1 MVTVAPD
8 ARAYSGSATEQEH
21 AAEISRLMQ
30 SVGRFMAVN
39 APIRLSLDSAV
50 EFFAGKKISQKD
62 LVAAIASNPDSF
74 QLDESGDV
82 PVIVTTR
89 VGQFGAESR
98 ADKSHDF
105 ATRLMTPAPKREDAE
120 SQLRPRPRLDSNWS
134 VFDVQ
139 TTDLDVRP
147 STSLAQSF
155 TLTTPVEAEIAE
167 VAEAEIEEIA
177 AAEPART
184 ITVPVTASATTDV
197 SEASDAEL
205 ESALIERLGA
215 DGQVAMFD
223 GQWML
228 EDRVPRFSK
237 GDLRKLKDYIVEQ
250 EQPLTDEV
258 LIQDV
263 LDVRPR
269 SADFELMRFALNY
282 RLSKEHRD
290 FEFVGTS
297 GQRFWSTSA
306 LAPIGT
312 SLRKPNEIGTDYK
325 YLIDQAP
332 DAPSYRSKKELT
344 HVLTFYEF
352 ALGLLPYDGEMQELL
367 GPPVMPNQRT
377 TVLTFECPQVYTTY
391 LVELRYPTPNRGGFI
406 VGLDDFYNEN
416 LVPGAFLSIRATEN
430 DGHFIVEYVSAASQS
445 QRLLELEERKQRY
458 VFRPTSFACGV
469 IEEGLLTEELWS
481 SLNGE
486 KPLDEKT
493 RRRPEAV
500 VAATFERLG
509 KQFEGGGYTASFAQ
523 LLAGVNI
530 ERPFSE
536 SLLRT
541 ILENDDTG
549 AFAKDPD
556 GPDDYTYIPGS
567 PA

>member
-1 MVTVAPD
+1 MVTVAPG
-8 ARAYSGSATEQEH
+8 ARAFSGSATEQEH
-21 AAEISRLMQ
+21 AAELFRLMQ
-30 SVGRFMAVN
+30 SVGRFMSVN
-39 APIRLSLDSAV
+39 APIRLALDSAV
-50 EFFAGKKISQKD
+50 EFFADKKISRDD
-62 LVAAIASNPDSF
+62 LLAAIAANPDAF
-74 QLDESGDV
+74 KLDESGET
-82 PVIVTTR
+82 PAIVATR
-89 VGQFGAESR
+89 AGAFGSERSQDR
-98 ADKSHDF
+98 SHDF
-105 ATRLMTPAPKREDAE
+105 ATRLMTPAPKRESADGN
-120 SQLRPRPRLDSNWS
+120 LRPRPRMDSSWS
-134 VFDVQ
+134 IFDAQ
-139 TTDLDVRP
+139 TTDLDARP
-147 STSLAQSF
+147 STSLVQSF
-155 TLTTPVEAEIAE
+155 GLTAPVEDAIAE
-167 VAEAEIEEIA
+167 AAEVEIEEIA
-177 AAEPART
+177 EAEPART
-184 ITVPVTASATTDV
+184 ITVPAAAAAATDV
-197 SEASDAEL
+197 SDASDADL
-205 ESALIERLGA
+205 EAALIERLGA

-312 SLRKPNEIGTDYK
+312 SLRKPNEIGTDFK
-325 YLIDQAP
+325 YLLD
-332 DAPSYRSKKELT
+332 DAPVTYRSRKEIS

-352 ALGLLPYDGEMQELL
+352 TLGLLPYDSEMQELL
-367 GPPVMPNQRT
+367 GAPVTPNQRT
-377 TVLTFECPQVYTTY
+377 AVLTFECPQVYTTY

-416 LVPGAFLSIRATEN
+416 LVPGALLSIRATDN

-445 QRLLELEERKQRY
+445 QRLLELEERRQRY

-469 IEEGLLTEELWS
+469 LDEALLTEELWS

-523 LLAGVNI
+523 LFAGVNI

-536 SLLRT
+536 ALLRS

-556 GPDDYTYIPGS
+556 GPDDYTYIPGT

>member
-1 MVTVAPD
+1 MVTIAP
-8 ARAYSGSATEQEH
+8 ATRTFAGTSAQQEH
-21 AAEISRLMQ
+21 AAELFRLMQ
-30 SVGRFMAVN
+30 SVGRFMSVN
-39 APIRLSLDSAV
+39 APIRLTLDSAA
-50 EFFAGKKISQKD
+50 EFFADKKISRD
-62 LVAAIASNPDSF
+62 ALVAAIQANPDSF
-74 QLDESGDV
+74 HLDESGEK
-82 PVIVTTR
+82 PVIIATR
-89 VGQFGAESR
+89 AGTLSGAR
-98 ADKSHDF
+98 RPDTSHDF
-105 ATRLMTPAPKREDAE
+105 ATRLMTPAPKPEVSD
-120 SQLRPRPRLDSNWS
+120 QMLRPRPRMESGWS
-134 VFDVQ
+134 IFDVQ
-139 TTDLDVRP
+139 TTDLDARP
-147 STSLAQSF
+147 NTSLAAGF
-155 TLTTPVEAEIAE
+155 ALTQPVEEAIAE
-167 VAEAEIEEIA
+167 AAEAEIDAVA
-177 AAEPART
+177 AAESFRT
-184 ITVPVTASATTDV
+184 ITVPAAQSAPTDV
-197 SEASDAEL
+197 SDASDTDL
-205 ESALIERLGA
+205 EAALIERLGA

-237 GDLRKLKDYIVEQ
+237 GELRKLKDYIVEQ

-269 SADFELMRFALNY
+269 SADFDLMRFALNY

-312 SLRKPNEIGTDYK
+312 GLRKPNEIGADYR
-325 YLIDQAP
+325 YLLDEAP
-332 DAPSYRSKKELT
+332 AAPNYRSRKELS

-352 ALGLLPYDGEMQELL
+352 TLGLLPYNAEVQELL
-367 GPPVMPNQRT
+367 GPPVTPNQRT
-377 TVLTFECPQVYTTY
+377 AVLTFECPQVYTTY

-406 VGLDDFYNEN
+406 VGLDDFFNEN
-416 LVPGAFLSIRATEN
+416 LVPGALLSIRATEN
-430 DGHFIVEYVSAASQS
+430 DGHFIVEYVSASSQS
-445 QRLLELEERKQRY
+445 QRLLELEERRQRY

-469 IEEGLLTEELWS
+469 LEESLLTEETWS

-500 VAATFERLG
+500 VAVTFERLG
-509 KQFEGGGYTASFAQ
+509 KQFEGGGYTATFSQLFAG
-523 LLAGVNI
+523 ANV

-536 SLLRT
+536 TLLRS

-556 GPDDYTYIPGS
+556 GPDDYTYIPGN

>member
-1 MVTVAPD
+1 MVTISPATREF
-8 ARAYSGSATEQEH
+8 AGSKAEREH
-21 AAEISRLMQ
+21 AAELFRLMQ

-39 APIRLSLDSAV
+39 SPIRLSIDSAV
-50 EFFAGKKISQKD
+50 EFFADKKITRAAI
-62 LVAAIASNPDSF
+62 VAAVNANPESF
-74 QLDESGDV
+74 QLDESGEV
-82 PVIVTTR
+82 PIIVATR
-89 VGQFGAESR
+89 AGTLQGSR
-98 ADKSHDF
+98 RPDSTHDF
-105 ATRLMTPAPKREDAE
+105 TTRLMTPAPKPEVTD
-120 SQLRPRPRLDSNWS
+120 STLRPRPRMDSNWS
-134 VFDVQ
+134 IFDVQ
-139 TTDLDVRP
+139 TTDLDARP
-147 STSLAQSF
+147 ATSLAASF
-155 TLTTPVEAEIAE
+155 ALTQPVEEAIAE
-167 VAEAEIEEIA
+167 AAAAEIEEIVA
-177 AAEPART
+177 TEPART
-184 ITVPVTASATTDV
+184 ITVPASQAAATDV
-197 SEASDAEL
+197 SEATDAEL
-205 ESALIERLGA
+205 EAALVERLGA
-215 DGQVAMFD
+215 DGQVALFD

-237 GDLRKLKDYIVEQ
+237 GELRKLKDYIVEQ

-312 SLRKPNEIGTDYK
+312 SLRKPNEIGADFK
-325 YLIDQAP
+325 FLIDEAP
-332 DAPSYRSKKELT
+332 ASPTYRSRKELSR
-344 HVLTFYEF
+344 VLSFYEF
-352 ALGLLPYDGEMQELL
+352 TLGLLPYDAEMQELL
-367 GPPVMPNQRT
+367 GAPVTPGQRT
-377 TVLTFECPQVYTTY
+377 GVLTFECPQVYTTY

-416 LVPGAFLSIRATEN
+416 LVPGALISVRATDN
-430 DGHFIVEYVSAASQS
+430 DGHFVVEYVSASSQS
-445 QRLLELEERKQRY
+445 QRLLEIEERRQRY

-469 IEEGLLTEELWS
+469 LDEALLTEELWS

-493 RRRPEAV
+493 RRRPDAV

-523 LLAGVNI
+523 LLAGVNV
-530 ERPFSE
+530 ERPMSTT
-536 SLLRT
+536 LLRS

-556 GPDDYTYIPGS
+556 GPDDYTYIPGPS
-567 PA
+567 A

>member
-1 MVTVAPD
+1 MVTVAPE
-8 ARAYSGSATEQEH
+8 ARVFSGNANEQKH
-21 AAEISRLMQ
+21 AAELFRLLQ
-30 SVGRFMAVN
+30 SAGRFMAVN
-39 APIRLSLDSAV
+39 APIRVSLDAAA
-50 EFFAGKKISQKD
+50 EFLDGKGIGRTE
-62 LVAAIASNPDSF
+62 LLAAIAANPGTFS
-74 QLDESGDV
+74 LDESGET
-82 PVIVTTR
+82 PVIVSTR
-89 VGQFGAESR
+89 AGTLGGAR
-98 ADKSHDF
+98 VVDRSHDF
-105 ATRLMTPAPKREDAE
+105 AQRMMTPAPKREIAD
-120 SQLRPRPRLDSNWS
+120 STLRPRPRMDSNWS
-134 VFDVQ
+134 IFDVQ
-139 TTDLDVRP
+139 TTDLDARP
-147 STSLAQSF
+147 VTHTPAF
-155 TLTTPVEAEIAE
+155 GLTAPVEEAIAE
-167 VAEAEIEEIA
+167 EAEAEIEEIV

-184 ITVPVTASATTDV
+184 ITVPVAPTPTTDV
-197 SEASDAEL
+197 SDASDADL
-205 ESALIERLGA
+205 EAALIERLGA

-237 GDLRKLKDYIVEQ
+237 GELRRLKDYIIEQ

-269 SADFELMRFALNY
+269 STDFELMRFALNY

-312 SLRKPNEIGTDYK
+312 GLRKPNEIGTDYK
-325 YLIDQAP
+325 YLLEEAP
-332 DAPSYRSKKELT
+332 AEPHYRSRKELN

-352 ALGLLPYDGEMQELL
+352 TLGLLPYDGEMMELL
-367 GPPVMPNQRT
+367 APPVTPGQRT
-377 TVLTFECPQVYTTY
+377 AVLTFECPQVYTTY

-406 VGLDDFYNEN
+406 VGLDDFYKEN
-416 LVPGAFLSIRATEN
+416 LVPGALLSIRASEN
-430 DGHFIVEYVSAASQS
+430 DGHFVVEYANAASQS
-445 QRLLELEERKQRY
+445 QRLLELDERKLRY
-458 VFRPTSFACGV
+458 VFRPTSFSCGV
-469 IEEGLLTEELWS
+469 FEESLLTEDLWS
-481 SLNGE
+481 GLNGE

-509 KQFEGGGYTASFAQ
+509 KQFEGGGYTGSFAQ
-523 LLAGVNI
+523 LFAGVNI

-536 SLLRT
+536 TLLRS

>member
-1 MVTVAPD
+1 MVTAAPG
-8 ARAYSGSATEQEH
+8 ARTFSGTGAEQEH
-21 AAEISRLMQ
+21 AAELFRLMQ
-30 SVGRFMAVN
+30 SVGRFMSVN
-39 APIRLSLDSAV
+39 AEIRLALDSAT
-50 EFFAGKKISQKD
+50 EFFADKKISQKS
-62 LVAAIASNPDSF
+62 LLAAIAANPDVF
-74 QLDESGDV
+74 QLDDSGDV
-82 PVIVTTR
+82 TAIVATR
-89 VGQFGAESR
+89 AGTFGAAPIVDR
-98 ADKSHDF
+98 SHDF
-105 ATRLMTPAPKREDAE
+105 ATRLMTPMPKREAAD
-120 SQLRPRPRLDSNWS
+120 SNLRPRPRLDSSWS
-134 VFDVQ
+134 IFDVQ
-139 TTDLDVRP
+139 TTDLDARP
-147 STSLAQSF
+147 AASLAQSF
-155 TLTTPVEAEIAE
+155 ALTTPVEEAIAE
-167 VAEAEIEEIA
+167 AAEAEIEEIA
-177 AAEPART
+177 AVEPTRT
-184 ITVPVTASATTDV
+184 ITVPVAATAATDV
-197 SEASDAEL
+197 SEASDADL
-205 ESALIERLGA
+205 EAALIERLGA

-237 GDLRKLKDYIVEQ
+237 GELRKLKDYIAEQ

-269 SADFELMRFALNY
+269 SADFDLMRFALNY

-312 SLRKPNEIGTDYK
+312 SLRKPNEIGTDFK
-325 YLIDQAP
+325 YLLDEAP
-332 DAPSYRSKKELT
+332 AAPSYRSRRELS

-352 ALGLLPYDGEMQELL
+352 TLGLLPYDSEMLELL
-367 GPPVMPNQRT
+367 GAPVMPNQRT
-377 TVLTFECPQVYTTY
+377 AVLTFECPQVYTTY

-416 LVPGAFLSIRATEN
+416 LVPGALLSIRATEN
-430 DGHFIVEYVSAASQS
+430 DGHFVVEYASATSQS

-469 IEEGLLTEELWS
+469 IEENLLTEEVWS

-486 KPLDEKT
+486 KPLDDKT

-500 VAATFERLG
+500 VAVTFERLG
-509 KQFEGGGYTASFAQ
+509 KQFEGGGYTANFAQ
-523 LLAGVNI
+523 LFAGVNI

-536 SLLRT
+536 TLLRS

-567 PA
+567 PS

>member
-1 MVTVAPD
+1 MVTIAPET
-8 ARAYSGSATEQEH
+8 RAFSGSKAEQEH
-21 AAEISRLMQ
+21 AAELFRLMQ
-30 SVGRFMAVN
+30 SVGRFMSVN
-39 APIRLSLDSAV
+39 APIRLSLDSAA
-50 EFFAGKKISQKD
+50 EFFADKKISRAA
-62 LVAAIASNPDSF
+62 LIAAIAANQDSF
-74 QLDESGDV
+74 HLDESGET
-82 PVIVTTR
+82 PIIISTR
-89 VGQFGAESR
+89 AGTLGGARRPDS
-98 ADKSHDF
+98 SHDF
-105 ATRLMTPAPKREDAE
+105 TTRLMTPAPKLE
-120 SQLRPRPRLDSNWS
+120 SSEHTLRPRPRMESGWS

-139 TTDLDVRP
+139 TTDLDGRS
-147 STSLAQSF
+147 STSLAASF
-155 TLTTPVEAEIAE
+155 ALTQPVEEEIAE
-167 VAEAEIEEIA
+167 VAEAEIEAVA
-177 AAEPART
+177 ASEPSRT
-184 ITVPVTASATTDV
+184 ITVPVAQMQSTDV
-197 SEASDAEL
+197 SDASDADL
-205 ESALIERLGA
+205 EAALIERLGA

-237 GDLRKLKDYIVEQ
+237 GELRKLKDYIAEQ

-269 SADFELMRFALNY
+269 SADFDLMRFALNY

-312 SLRKPNEIGTDYK
+312 SLRKPNEIGSDFK
-325 YLIDQAP
+325 YLLDEAP
-332 DAPSYRSKKELT
+332 AAASYRSRKELS

-352 ALGLLPYDGEMQELL
+352 TLGLLPYDGEVQELL
-367 GPPVMPNQRT
+367 GPPVTPNQRT
-377 TVLTFECPQVYTTY
+377 AVLTFECPQVYTTY

-416 LVPGAFLSIRATEN
+416 LVPGALLSIRATEN
-430 DGHFIVEYVSAASQS
+430 DGHFIVEYVSASSQS
-445 QRLLELEERKQRY
+445 QRLLELEERRQRY

-469 IEEGLLTEELWS
+469 LEESLLTEELWS

-509 KQFEGGGYTASFAQ
+509 KQFEGGGFTASFSQ
-523 LLAGVNI
+523 LYAGVNI

-536 SLLRT
+536 TLLRS

-556 GPDDYTYIPGS
+556 GPDDYTYIPGT

>member
-1 MVTVAPD
+1 MVTIAPETREF
-8 ARAYSGSATEQEH
+8 AGSNAEQAN
-21 AAEISRLMQ
+21 AAELYRLMQ
-30 SVGRFMAVN
+30 SVGRFMSVN

-50 EFFAGKKISQKD
+50 EFFADKKISKSA
-62 LVAAIASNPDSF
+62 LTSAISANPDVF
-74 QLDESGDV
+74 QIDESGET
-82 PVIVTTR
+82 PIIVSTR
-89 VGQFGAESR
+89 AGTLSAER
-98 ADKSHDF
+98 RPDRSHDF
-105 ATRLMTPAPKREDAE
+105 ASRLMTPAPKPELADN
-120 SQLRPRPRLDSNWS
+120 SLRPRPRMDSSWS

-139 TTDLDVRP
+139 TTDLDSRP
-147 STSLAQSF
+147 TTSLAASF
-155 TLTTPVEAEIAE
+155 ALTQPVEEEIAE
-167 VAEAEIEEIA
+167 VAEAEIEEVA

-184 ITVPVTASATTDV
+184 ITVPVAQAAPTDL
-197 SEASDAEL
+197 SEASDADL
-205 ESALIERLGA
+205 EAALIDRLGS

-237 GDLRKLKDYIVEQ
+237 GELRKLKDYIAEQ

-269 SADFELMRFALNY
+269 SADFGLMRFALNY

-312 SLRKPNEIGTDYK
+312 TLRKPNEIGTDFK
-325 YLIDQAP
+325 YLIDEA
-332 DAPSYRSKKELT
+332 ATAGGYRSRKELS

-352 ALGLLPYDGEMQELL
+352 TLGLLPYDSEMQELM
-367 GPPVMPNQRT
+367 GAPITPNQRT
-377 TVLTFECPQVYTTY
+377 AVLTFECPQVYTTY

-416 LVPGAFLSIRATEN
+416 LVPGALLSIRATEN
-430 DGHFIVEYVSAASQS
+430 DGHFVVEYVNASSQS
-445 QRLLELEERKQRY
+445 QRLLELEERRQRY

-469 IEEGLLTEELWS
+469 LEESLLTEELWS

-493 RRRPEAV
+493 RRRPESV

-509 KQFEGGGYTASFAQ
+509 KQFEGGGFTASFAN
-523 LLAGVNI
+523 LFAGVNI

-536 SLLRT
+536 TLLRS

-556 GPDDYTYIPGS
+556 GPDDYTYIPGTPS
-567 PA
+567 

>member
-1 MVTVAPD
+1 MVTVASE
-8 ARAYSGSATEQEH
+8 ARTFSGSRSEQE
-21 AAEISRLMQ
+21 AASELFHLMQ
-30 SVGRFMAVN
+30 SVGRFMSVN

-50 EFFAGKKISQKD
+50 EFFADKKISQKD
-62 LVAAIASNPDSF
+62 ILAAIAANPDVLK
-74 QLDESGDV
+74 LDESGEV
-82 PVIVTTR
+82 PAIVANRAGAFGIETR
-89 VGQFGAESR
+89 VDR
-98 ADKSHDF
+98 SHDF
-105 ATRLMTPAPKREDAE
+105 ITRLMTPAPKKD
-120 SQLRPRPRLDSNWS
+120 SGDSMLRPRPRMDSNWS
-134 VFDVQ
+134 IFDVQ
-139 TTDLDVRP
+139 TTDLDTRP
-147 STSLAQSF
+147 AMSLTQGF
-155 TLTTPVEAEIAE
+155 TLTPPVEDAAVDVVELE
-167 VAEAEIEEIA
+167 VEEVVVP
-177 AAEPART
+177 EPSRT
-184 ITVPVTASATTDV
+184 ITVPVAAAATTDV
-197 SEASDAEL
+197 SEASDADL
-205 ESALIERLGA
+205 EVALIERLGA

-237 GDLRKLKDYIVEQ
+237 GELRKLKDYIVEQ

-312 SLRKPNEIGTDYK
+312 SLRKPNEIGTDFK
-325 YLIDQAP
+325 YLLDEASAAP
-332 DAPSYRSKKELT
+332 GYRTRKELS
-344 HVLTFYEF
+344 HVMTFYEF
-352 ALGLLPYDGEMQELL
+352 TLGLLPYDSEMQELL
-367 GPPVMPNQRT
+367 GPPVTPNQRT
-377 TVLTFECPQVYTTY
+377 AVLTFECPQVYTTY

-416 LVPGAFLSIRATEN
+416 LVPGAMLSIRATEN
-430 DGHFIVEYVSAASQS
+430 DGHFVVEYVTATSQS

-481 SLNGE
+481 NLNGE

-493 RRRPEAV
+493 RRRPESV
-500 VAATFERLG
+500 VASTFERLG

-523 LLAGVNI
+523 LFAGVNI

-536 SLLRT
+536 TLLRS

-556 GPDDYTYIPGS
+556 GPDDYTHIPGS
-567 PA
+567 SS

>member
-1 MVTVAPD
+1 M
-8 ARAYSGSATEQEH
+8 
-21 AAEISRLMQ
+21 
-30 SVGRFMAVN
+30 
-39 APIRLSLDSAV
+39 
-50 EFFAGKKISQKD
+50 
-62 LVAAIASNPDSF
+62 
-74 QLDESGDV
+74 ESG
-82 PVIVTTR
+82 
-89 VGQFGAESR
+89 
-98 ADKSHDF
+98 
-105 ATRLMTPAPKREDAE
+105 
-120 SQLRPRPRLDSNWS
+120 WS

-139 TTDLDVRP
+139 TTDLDARP
-147 STSLAQSF
+147 VTSLAASF
-155 TLTTPVEAEIAE
+155 ALTQAVEEAIAE
-167 VAEAEIEEIA
+167 VVEEEIEAVA
-177 AAEPART
+177 AAEPSRT
-184 ITVPVTASATTDV
+184 ITVPVAQTATTDV
-197 SEASDAEL
+197 SEASDADL
-205 ESALIERLGA
+205 EAALIERLGA

-237 GDLRKLKDYIVEQ
+237 GELRKLKDYIAEQ

-269 SADFELMRFALNY
+269 SADFDLMRFALNY

-312 SLRKPNEIGTDYK
+312 SLRKPNEIGTDFK
-325 YLIDQAP
+325 YLLDEAP
-332 DAPSYRSKKELT
+332 AAASYRSRKQLSR
-344 HVLTFYEF
+344 VLSFYEF
-352 ALGLLPYDGEMQELL
+352 TLGLLPYDSELQELL
-367 GPPVMPNQRT
+367 GAPVMPNQRT
-377 TVLTFECPQVYTTY
+377 AVLTFECPQVYTTY

-416 LVPGAFLSIRATEN
+416 LVPGALLSIRSTDN
-430 DGHFIVEYVSAASQS
+430 DGHFIVEYVSATSQS
-445 QRLLELEERKQRY
+445 QRLLELEERRQRY
-458 VFRPTSFACGV
+458 VFRPTSFACGAMD
-469 IEEGLLTEELWS
+469 EALLTEELWS
-481 SLNGE
+481 NLNGE

-493 RRRPEAV
+493 RRRPESV

-509 KQFEGGGYTASFAQ
+509 KQFEGGGYTANFSQ
-523 LLAGVNI
+523 LFAGVNI

-536 SLLRT
+536 TLLRS

-549 AFAKDPD
+549 AFARDPD
-556 GPDDYTYIPGS
+556 GPDDYTYIPGT

>member
-1 MVTVAPD
+1 MVTVAQS
-8 ARAYSGSATEQEH
+8 ARTFTGSKAEQEH
-21 AAEISRLMQ
+21 AAELLRLMQ
-30 SVGRFMAVN
+30 SVGRFMSVN

-50 EFFAGKKISQKD
+50 EFFAGQNISKND
-62 LVAAIASNPDSF
+62 LVAAISANPETF
-74 QLDESGDV
+74 QLDESGEV
-82 PVIVTTR
+82 PTIISTR
-89 VGQFGAESR
+89 AGAFSAER
-98 ADKSHDF
+98 RIDRSHDF
-105 ATRLMTPAPKREDAE
+105 TTRLMTPAPKREEAD
-120 SQLRPRPRLDSNWS
+120 STLRPRPRMDSSWS

-139 TTDLDVRP
+139 TTDLDARP
-147 STSLAQSF
+147 AASLAQSF
-155 TLTTPVEAEIAE
+155 ALTAPVEEAIAE
-167 VAEAEIEEIA
+167 VAEAEIEEVVA
-177 AAEPART
+177 TEPART
-184 ITVPVTASATTDV
+184 ITVPVAATPATDV
-197 SEASDAEL
+197 TDASDADL
-205 ESALIERLGA
+205 EVALIERLGA

-237 GDLRKLKDYIVEQ
+237 GELRKLKDYIAEQ

-312 SLRKPNEIGTDYK
+312 TLRKPNEIGTDFK
-325 YLIDQAP
+325 FLLDEASS
-332 DAPSYRSKKELT
+332 AASYRSRKELS
-344 HVLTFYEF
+344 HVLSFYEF
-352 ALGLLPYDGEMQELL
+352 TLGLLPYDSELQELM
-367 GPPVMPNQRT
+367 GAPVTPNQRT
-377 TVLTFECPQVYTTY
+377 AVLTFECPQVYTTY

-416 LVPGAFLSIRATEN
+416 LVPGALLSIRATDN
-430 DGHFIVEYVSAASQS
+430 DGHFIVEYVSAPSQS

-469 IEEGLLTEELWS
+469 IEESLLTEELWS

-486 KPLDEKT
+486 KPLDDKT

-500 VAATFERLG
+500 AAATFERLG
-509 KQFEGGGYTASFAQ
+509 KQFEGGGFTASFAQ
-523 LLAGVNI
+523 LFAGVNI

-536 SLLRT
+536 TLLRS
-541 ILENDDTG
+541 ILENDDSG

>member
-1 MVTVAPD
+1 MVIVAPE
-8 ARAYSGSATEQEH
+8 ARTFSGSGKEQEN
-21 AAEISRLMQ
+21 AAQLFQLMQ
-30 SVGRFMAVN
+30 SAGRFMAVD
-39 APIRLSLDSAV
+39 APIRLSLDAATT
-50 EFFAGKKISQKD
+50 FFSEKGITRKD
-62 LVAAIASNPDSF
+62 LLAAIGANPEKFRLDDSS
-74 QLDESGDV
+74 DSPIV
-82 PVIVTTR
+82 VITR
-89 VGQFGAESR
+89 AGEFGTPR
-98 ADKSHDF
+98 KTDRSHDF
-105 ATRLMTPAPKREDAE
+105 AERFMAPAPKRDMAD
-120 SQLRPRPRLDSNWS
+120 STLRPRPRLDSSWS
-134 VFDVQ
+134 IFDAQ
-139 TTDLDVRP
+139 TTDLDAHPAGPLGRG
-147 STSLAQSF
+147 F
-155 TLTTPVEAEIAE
+155 TLTTPVEEAIAE
-167 VAEAEIEEIA
+167 EAEAEIEEIV

-184 ITVPVTASATTDV
+184 ITVPIVATPATDV
-197 SEASDAEL
+197 SEASDADL
-205 ESALIERLGA
+205 EAALIERLGA

-237 GDLRKLKDYIVEQ
+237 GELRKLKDYIAEQ

-269 SADFELMRFALNY
+269 STDFELMRFALNY

-297 GQRFWSTSA
+297 GQRFWSTSS

-312 SLRKPNEIGTDYK
+312 SLRKPNEIGSDFK
-325 YLIDQAP
+325 YLLDEAP
-332 DAPSYRSKKELT
+332 SAPSYRSRKELS

-352 ALGLLPYDGEMQELL
+352 TLGLLPYDSEMQELL
-367 GPPVMPNQRT
+367 APPVTPNQRT

-391 LVELRYPTPNRGGFI
+391 LVELRHPTPNRGGFI
-406 VGLDDFYNEN
+406 AGLDDFYTEN
-416 LVPGAFLSIRATEN
+416 LVPGALLSIRASEN
-430 DGHFIVEYVSAASQS
+430 DGHFTVEYVKAPNQS
-445 QRLLELEERKQRY
+445 QRLLELEERRLRY

-469 IEEGLLTEELWS
+469 IDESLLTEEVWS
-481 SLNGE
+481 RLNGE
-486 KPLDEKT
+486 KPLDDKS

-500 VAATFERLG
+500 VATTFERLG
-509 KQFEGGGYTASFAQ
+509 KQFEGGGYTASFAH
-523 LLAGVNI
+523 LFAGVNI
-530 ERPFSE
+530 ERPISE
-536 SLLRT
+536 TLLRS

>member
-1 MVTVAPD
+1 MVTVAPG
-8 ARAYSGSATEQEH
+8 ARTFSGSKAEQAN
-21 AAEISRLMQ
+21 AAELFRLMLT
-30 SVGRFMAVN
+30 VGRFMSVN
-39 APIRLSLDSAV
+39 ASIRLALDSAT
-50 EFFAGKKISQKD
+50 EFFADQNISQKEI
-62 LVAAIASNPDSF
+62 LAAVAANPDVF
-74 QLDESGDV
+74 RLDETGDV
-82 PVIVTTR
+82 PAILATR
-89 VGQFGAESR
+89 AGTFGAAR
-98 ADKSHDF
+98 RVDRSHDF
-105 ATRLMTPAPKREDAE
+105 ATRLMTPMPKRETGDDM
-120 SQLRPRPRLDSNWS
+120 LRPRPRLDSSWS
-134 VFDVQ
+134 IFDVQ
-139 TTDLDVRP
+139 TTDLDARP
-147 STSLAQSF
+147 AASLAQSF
-155 TLTTPVEAEIAE
+155 ALTAPVEEAIAEAAEI
-167 VAEAEIEEIA
+167 EIEEIVA
-177 AAEPART
+177 VEPART
-184 ITVPVTASATTDV
+184 ITVPVAATAATDV
-197 SEASDAEL
+197 SEASDADL
-205 ESALIERLGA
+205 EAALIERLGS

-237 GDLRKLKDYIVEQ
+237 GELRKLKDYIAEQ

-269 SADFELMRFALNY
+269 SADFDLMRFALNY

-306 LAPIGT
+306 LAAIGT
-312 SLRKPNEIGTDYK
+312 SIRKPNEIGTDYK
-325 YLIDQAP
+325 YLLDEAP
-332 DAPSYRSKKELT
+332 ASPSYRSRKELS

-352 ALGLLPYDGEMQELL
+352 ALGLLPYDSEMLELM
-367 GPPVMPNQRT
+367 GAPVMPNQRT
-377 TVLTFECPQVYTTY
+377 AVLTFECPQVYTTY

-406 VGLDDFYNEN
+406 VGLDDFYTEN
-416 LVPGAFLSIRATEN
+416 LVPGALLSIRATDN
-430 DGHFIVEYVSAASQS
+430 DGHFVVEYASATSQS

-469 IEEGLLTEELWS
+469 IEENLLTEELWS

-486 KPLDEKT
+486 KPLDDKT
-493 RRRPEAV
+493 RRRPESV

-509 KQFEGGGYTASFAQ
+509 KQFEGGGYTANFAQ
-523 LLAGVNI
+523 LFAGVNI

-536 SLLRT
+536 KLLRS

>member
-1 MVTVAPD
+1 MVTVATAP
-8 ARAYSGSATEQEH
+8 REFSGSKADQQA
-21 AAEISRLMQ
+21 AAELLRLMQ
-30 SVGRFMAVN
+30 SVGRFMSINV
-39 APIRLSLDSAV
+39 PIRLSLDSAV
-50 EFFAGKKISQKD
+50 EFFVDKKITRD
-62 LVAAIASNPDSF
+62 ALIAAISANPDVF

-82 PVIVTTR
+82 AVVIASR
-89 VGQFGAESR
+89 VGSLSAAHR
-98 ADKSHDF
+98 PDTSHDF
-105 ATRLMTPAPKREDAE
+105 KTRFMTPIPRTEISDLA
-120 SQLRPRPRLDSNWS
+120 QRPRPRMDSSWS
-134 VFDVQ
+134 IFDVQ
-139 TTDLDVRP
+139 TNDLDAHP
-147 STSLAQSF
+147 AANFSSSF
-155 TLTTPVEAEIAE
+155 MLSQPADDASVE
-167 VAEAEIEEIA
+167 VADEETEAIA

-184 ITVPVTASATTDV
+184 ITVPAALPQSTDV
-197 SEASDAEL
+197 SAATDADLEA
-205 ESALIERLGA
+205 ALIERLGS

-237 GDLRKLKDYIVEQ
+237 GELRKLKDYITEQ

-269 SADFELMRFALNY
+269 SADFDLMRFALNY
-282 RLSKEHRD
+282 RLSREHRD

-312 SLRKPNEIGTDYK
+312 SLRKPNEIGTDFK
-325 YLIDQAP
+325 YLLDEAQAAAGP
-332 DAPSYRSKKELT
+332 RTRKELS

-352 ALGLLPYDGEMQELL
+352 TLGLLPFDSEMQELL
-367 GPPVMPNQRT
+367 GPQVTPNQRT

-391 LVELRYPTPNRGGFI
+391 LVELRFPTPNRGGFI
-406 VGLDDFYNEN
+406 VGLDDFYTEN
-416 LVPGAFLSIRATEN
+416 LVPGALLSIRATEN
-430 DGHFIVEYVSAASQS
+430 DGHFVVEYISATSQS
-445 QRLLELEERKQRY
+445 QRLLELEERRQRY

-469 IEEGLLTEELWS
+469 IEEALLTEELWS

-486 KPLDEKT
+486 KPLDEKA
-493 RRRPEAV
+493 RRRPESV

-509 KQFEGGGYTASFAQ
+509 KQFEGGGFTATFAQ
-523 LLAGVNI
+523 LFAGVNI

-536 SLLRT
+536 TLLRS

>member
-1 MVTVAPD
+1 MVTLAPETRTF
-8 ARAYSGSATEQEH
+8 AGSKAEQET
-21 AAEISRLMQ
+21 AAELFRLMQ

-39 APIRLSLDSAV
+39 APIRLSLDSAA
-50 EFFAGKKISQKD
+50 EFFADRKITREA
-62 LVAAIASNPDSF
+62 LAAAISANPNVF
-74 QLDESGDV
+74 ELDESGEQ

-89 VGQFGAESR
+89 TGSLLSGR
-98 ADKSHDF
+98 RIDHSHNF
-105 ATRLMTPAPKREDAE
+105 ATRLMTPAPKREILD
-120 SQLRPRPRLDSNWS
+120 SLLRPRPRMDSSWS

-139 TTDLDVRP
+139 TTDLDARP
-147 STSLAQSF
+147 AAALTSAF
-155 TLTTPVEAEIAE
+155 TLTAPVEEAIAE
-167 VAEAEIEEIA
+167 VAEAEIEEVA
-177 AAEPART
+177 ASEPART
-184 ITVPVTASATTDV
+184 ITVPVAAAVTADV
-197 SEASDAEL
+197 SLASDADL
-205 ESALIERLGA
+205 EAALIERLGA

-237 GDLRKLKDYIVEQ
+237 GELRKLKDYIAEQ

-312 SLRKPNEIGTDYK
+312 SRRKPNEIGTDYK
-325 YLIDQAP
+325 YLLDEAP
-332 DAPSYRSKKELT
+332 ASPNYRSRKELN
-344 HVLTFYEF
+344 HVLSFYEF
-352 ALGLLPYDGEMQELL
+352 TLGLLPYDGELQELL
-367 GPPVMPNQRT
+367 APPVTPNQRT
-377 TVLTFECPQVYTTY
+377 AVLTFECPQVYTTY

-416 LVPGAFLSIRATEN
+416 LVPGALLSIRATDN
-430 DGHFIVEYVSAASQS
+430 DGHYIVEYVNAPSQS
-445 QRLLELEERKQRY
+445 RRLLELEERRQRY

-469 IEEGLLTEELWS
+469 IDESLLTEELWS
-481 SLNGE
+481 NLNGE

-500 VAATFERLG
+500 VGATFERLG
-509 KQFEGGGYTASFAQ
+509 KQFEGGGYTAAFAQ
-523 LLAGVNI
+523 LFAGVNI

-536 SLLRT
+536 TLLRS

>member
-1 MVTVAPD
+1 MVTVAPE
-8 ARAYSGSATEQEH
+8 ARVFSGNANEQKH
-21 AAEISRLMQ
+21 AAELFRLLQ
-30 SVGRFMAVN
+30 SAGRFMAVN
-39 APIRLSLDSAV
+39 APIRVSLDAAA
-50 EFFAGKKISQKD
+50 EFLDGKGIGRTE
-62 LVAAIASNPDSF
+62 LLAAIAANPGTFS
-74 QLDESGDV
+74 LDESGET
-82 PVIVTTR
+82 PVIVSTR
-89 VGQFGAESR
+89 AGTLGGAR
-98 ADKSHDF
+98 VVDRSHDF
-105 ATRLMTPAPKREDAE
+105 AQRMMTPAPKREIAD
-120 SQLRPRPRLDSNWS
+120 STLRPRPRMDSNWS
-134 VFDVQ
+134 IFDVQ
-139 TTDLDVRP
+139 TTDLDARP
-147 STSLAQSF
+147 VTHAPAF
-155 TLTTPVEAEIAE
+155 GLTAPVEDAIAE
-167 VAEAEIEEIA
+167 EAEAEIEEIV

-184 ITVPVTASATTDV
+184 ITVPVAPTPTTDV
-197 SEASDAEL
+197 SDASDADL
-205 ESALIERLGA
+205 EAALIERLGA

-237 GDLRKLKDYIVEQ
+237 GELRRLKDYIIEQ

-269 SADFELMRFALNY
+269 STDFELMRFALNY

-312 SLRKPNEIGTDYK
+312 GLRKPNEIGTDYK
-325 YLIDQAP
+325 YLLEEAP
-332 DAPSYRSKKELT
+332 AEPHYRSRKELN

-352 ALGLLPYDGEMQELL
+352 TLGLLPYDGEMMELL
-367 GPPVMPNQRT
+367 APPVTPGQRT
-377 TVLTFECPQVYTTY
+377 AVLTFECPQVYTTY

-406 VGLDDFYNEN
+406 VGLDDFYKEN
-416 LVPGAFLSIRATEN
+416 LVPGALLSIRASEN
-430 DGHFIVEYVSAASQS
+430 DGHFVVEYANAASQS
-445 QRLLELEERKQRY
+445 QRLLELDERKLRY
-458 VFRPTSFACGV
+458 VFRPTSFSCGV
-469 IEEGLLTEELWS
+469 FEESLLTEDLWS
-481 SLNGE
+481 GLNGE

-509 KQFEGGGYTASFAQ
+509 KQFEGGGYTGSFAQ
-523 LLAGVNI
+523 LFAGVNI

-536 SLLRT
+536 TLLRS

>member
-1 MVTVAPD
+1 MVTVAPGT
-8 ARAYSGSATEQEH
+8 RVFSGSGNEQEH
-21 AAEISRLMQ
+21 AAELFRLMQ
-30 SVGRFMAVN
+30 SAGRFMAVD
-39 APIRLSLDSAV
+39 APIRLQVDAAV
-50 EFFAGKKISQKD
+50 EFFADKNISRAQ
-62 LVAAIASNPDSF
+62 LLAAVAANPDTF
-74 QLDESGDV
+74 GLDESGET
-82 PVIVTTR
+82 PIIETTR
-89 VGQFGAESR
+89 AGVASAER
-98 ADKSHDF
+98 RVDRSHGF
-105 ATRLMTPAPKREDAE
+105 LARLMTPAPKRERADF
-120 SQLRPRPRLDSNWS
+120 SLRPRLRTDSNWS
-134 VFDVQ
+134 LLDVQ
-139 TTDLDVRP
+139 TTDLDARP
-147 STSLAQSF
+147 AASLVQGFA
-155 TLTTPVEAEIAE
+155 LTELVEEEIAE
-167 VAEAEIEEIA
+167 EAAAETEEIA
-177 AAEPART
+177 TTEPART
-184 ITVPVTASATTDV
+184 ITVPVAATPQTDV
-197 SEASDAEL
+197 SDASDADL
-205 ESALIERLGA
+205 EAALIERLGA

-228 EDRVPRFSK
+228 DDRVPRFSK
-237 GDLRKLKDYIVEQ
+237 GEIRKLKDYIVEQ

-269 SADFELMRFALNY
+269 STDFELMRFALNY

-312 SLRKPNEIGTDYK
+312 SLRKPNEIGTDFK
-325 YLIDQAP
+325 YLLEEASAAP
-332 DAPSYRSKKELT
+332 DYRSRKELS
-344 HVLTFYEF
+344 HVLTFYEYT
-352 ALGLLPYDGEMQELL
+352 LGLLPYDSEIQALL
-367 GPPVMPNQRT
+367 PPPVTSGQRT
-377 TVLTFECPQVYTTY
+377 AVLTFECPQVYTTY
-391 LVELRYPTPNRGGFI
+391 LVELRFPTPNRGGFI

-416 LVPGAFLSIRATEN
+416 LVPGALLSIRASEN
-430 DGHFIVEYVSAASQS
+430 DGHYIVEYVNAASQS

-469 IEEGLLTEELWS
+469 LEESLLTEDLWS
-481 SLNGE
+481 RLNGE

-500 VAATFERLG
+500 VATTFERLG
-509 KQFEGGGYTASFAQ
+509 KQFEGGGYTASFPE
-523 LLAGVNI
+523 LFAGVNI

-536 SLLRT
+536 TLLRS

>member
-1 MVTVAPD
+1 MVTDAPEVRVF
-8 ARAYSGSATEQEH
+8 AGTGTEQEV
-21 AAEISRLMQ
+21 AAELFRLMQ
-30 SVGRFMAVN
+30 SVGRFMSIN
-39 APIRLSLDSAV
+39 APIRLTLDSAV
-50 EFFAGKKISQKD
+50 EFFASKKITREAILASISANPGTFALD
-62 LVAAIASNPDSF
+62 DSGEAAVIIA
-74 QLDESGDV
+74 
-82 PVIVTTR
+82 TR
-89 VGQFGAESR
+89 VGALGVER
-98 ADKSHDF
+98 RPDRSHDF
-105 ATRLMTPAPKREDAE
+105 LTRLMTPAPKRERND
-120 SQLRPRPRLDSNWS
+120 SLLRPRPRMDSSWS
-134 VFDVQ
+134 TFDVQ
-139 TTDLDVRP
+139 TTDLDARP
-147 STSLAQSF
+147 AASLVPSF
-155 TLTTPVEAEIAE
+155 GLTLPVEEAIAEQAEI
-167 VAEAEIEEIA
+167 EIEEIV

-184 ITVPVTASATTDV
+184 ITVPAAVAATSNLLD
-197 SEASDAEL
+197 ASDADL
-205 ESALIERLGA
+205 EVALIERLGS

-223 GQWML
+223 GHWML

-237 GDLRKLKDYIVEQ
+237 GELRKLKDYIAEQ

-282 RLSKEHRD
+282 RLSREHRD

-325 YLIDQAP
+325 FLLEEGSSAP
-332 DAPSYRSKKELT
+332 TYRARKELS
-344 HVLTFYEF
+344 HVLSFYEF
-352 ALGLLPYDGEMQELL
+352 TLGLLPYNSDLQELL
-367 GPPVMPNQRT
+367 AAPVTPNQRT
-377 TVLTFECPQVYTTY
+377 AVLTFECPQVYTTY

-406 VGLDDFYNEN
+406 VGLDDFYAEN
-416 LVPGAFLSIRATEN
+416 LVPGALLSIRATDN
-430 DGHFIVEYVSAASQS
+430 DGHYIVEYVNAPSQS
-445 QRLLELEERKQRY
+445 RRLLELEERKQRY

-469 IEEGLLTEELWS
+469 FDDALLTEELWA

-493 RRRPEAV
+493 RRRPELV
-500 VAATFERLG
+500 VGATFERLG

-523 LLAGVNI
+523 LFAGANI

-536 SLLRT
+536 TTLRS

>member
-1 MVTVAPD
+1 MVTMAPETREF
-8 ARAYSGSATEQEH
+8 AGSKSEQAH
-21 AAEISRLMQ
+21 AAELFRLMQ
-30 SVGRFMAVN
+30 SVGRFMSVN
-39 APIRLSLDSAV
+39 APIRLSLDSAI
-50 EFFAGKKISQKD
+50 EFFAEKKITKAA
-62 LVAAIASNPDSF
+62 LTAAIAANPDSF
-74 QLDESGDV
+74 QLDETGEIAIIVATRAGTLSGV
-82 PVIVTTR
+82 R
-89 VGQFGAESR
+89 R
-98 ADKSHDF
+98 ADRSHDF
-105 ATRLMTPAPKREDAE
+105 ASRLMTPAPKLENED
-120 SQLRPRPRLDSNWS
+120 SGLRPRPRMDSNWS
-134 VFDVQ
+134 IFDVQ

-147 STSLAQSF
+147 SSSLAGSF
-155 TLTTPVEAEIAE
+155 ALTEPVEDAIAE
-167 VAEAEIEEIA
+167 VAEAEIETIVES
-177 AAEPART
+177 EPART
-184 ITVPVTASATTDV
+184 ITVPVAPVAATDV
-197 SEASDAEL
+197 SDATDADLEA
-205 ESALIERLGA
+205 ALIDRLGA

-237 GDLRKLKDYIVEQ
+237 GELRKLKDYIAEQ

-269 SADFELMRFALNY
+269 SADFDLMRFALNY

-312 SLRKPNEIGTDYK
+312 SLRKPNEIGSDFK
-325 YLIDQAP
+325 YLLEEASSAGD
-332 DAPSYRSKKELT
+332 YRSRKELS

-352 ALGLLPYDGEMQELL
+352 TLGLLPYDSEMQELL
-367 GPPVMPNQRT
+367 GAPITPNQRT

-416 LVPGAFLSIRATEN
+416 LVPGALLSIRATEN
-430 DGHFIVEYVSAASQS
+430 DGHFVVEYATATSQS
-445 QRLLELEERKQRY
+445 QRLLELEERRQRY

-469 IEEGLLTEELWS
+469 FEEALLTEGLWS

-486 KPLDEKT
+486 KPLDEKA
-493 RRRPEAV
+493 RRRPESV

-509 KQFEGGGYTASFAQ
+509 KRFEGGGYTASFAQ
-523 LLAGVNI
+523 LFAGVNV
-530 ERPFSE
+530 ERPISE
-536 SLLRT
+536 TLLRSV
-541 ILENDDTG
+541 LENDDTG

-556 GPDDYTYIPGS
+556 GPDDFTYIPGN

>member
-1 MVTVAPD
+1 MVTVAPG
-8 ARAYSGSATEQEH
+8 ARVFSGSGKEQEH
-21 AAEISRLMQ
+21 ASELFRLMQ
-30 SVGRFMAVN
+30 SVGRFMSVN
-39 APIRLSLDSAV
+39 APIRLALDSAV
-50 EFFAGKKISQKD
+50 EFFADKKISQKD
-62 LVAAIASNPDSF
+62 LVAAIAANPDVF
-74 QLDESGDV
+74 QLDESGEI
-82 PVIVTTR
+82 PAIVATR
-89 VGQFGAESR
+89 AGALGIER
-98 ADKSHDF
+98 RDDRSHDF
-105 ATRLMTPAPKREDAE
+105 ATRLMTPAPRKE
-120 SQLRPRPRLDSNWS
+120 SADSTLRPRPRMDSNWS
-134 VFDVQ
+134 IFDVQ
-139 TTDLDVRP
+139 TTDLDARP

-155 TLTTPVEAEIAE
+155 ALTQPVEEEIAEIAE
-167 VAEAEIEEIA
+167 LEIEEIVA
-177 AAEPART
+177 TEPSRT
-184 ITVPVTASATTDV
+184 ITIPVAPAATTDV
-197 SEASDAEL
+197 SEASDTDL
-205 ESALIERLGA
+205 EAALIDRLGA

-237 GDLRKLKDYIVEQ
+237 GELRKLKDYIAEQ

-312 SLRKPNEIGTDYK
+312 SLRKPNEIGTDFK
-325 YLIDQAP
+325 YLLDEASAAP
-332 DAPSYRSKKELT
+332 GYRSRKELS

-352 ALGLLPYDGEMQELL
+352 TLGLLPYDGEMLELL
-367 GPPVMPNQRT
+367 GAPVTPNQRT
-377 TVLTFECPQVYTTY
+377 AVLTFECPQVYTTY

-416 LVPGAFLSIRATEN
+416 LVPGALLSIRATEN
-430 DGHFIVEYVSAASQS
+430 DGHFVVEYVNAASQS

-469 IEEGLLTEELWS
+469 IDEGLLTEELWS

-523 LLAGVNI
+523 LFAGVNI

-536 SLLRT
+536 TLLRS

-556 GPDDYTYIPGS
+556 GPDGYTYIPGS
-567 PA
+567 PS

>member
-1 MVTVAPD
+1 MVTIAPET
-8 ARAYSGSATEQEH
+8 RAFSGSKAEQEH
-21 AAEISRLMQ
+21 AAELFRLMQ
-30 SVGRFMAVN
+30 SVGRFMSVN
-39 APIRLSLDSAV
+39 APIRLSLDSAA
-50 EFFAGKKISQKD
+50 EFFADKKISRAA
-62 LVAAIASNPDSF
+62 LIAAIAANQDSF
-74 QLDESGDV
+74 HLDESGET
-82 PVIVTTR
+82 PIIISTR
-89 VGQFGAESR
+89 AGTLGGARRPDS
-98 ADKSHDF
+98 SHDF
-105 ATRLMTPAPKREDAE
+105 TTRLMTPAPKLE
-120 SQLRPRPRLDSNWS
+120 SSEHTLRPRPRMESGWS

-139 TTDLDVRP
+139 TTDLDGRS
-147 STSLAQSF
+147 STSLAASF
-155 TLTTPVEAEIAE
+155 ALTQPVEEEIAE
-167 VAEAEIEEIA
+167 VAEAEIEAVA
-177 AAEPART
+177 ASEPSRT
-184 ITVPVTASATTDV
+184 ITVPVAQMQSTDV
-197 SEASDAEL
+197 SDASDADL
-205 ESALIERLGA
+205 EAALIERLGA

-237 GDLRKLKDYIVEQ
+237 GELRKLKDYIAEQ

-269 SADFELMRFALNY
+269 SADFDLMRFALNY

-312 SLRKPNEIGTDYK
+312 SLRKPNEIGSDFK
-325 YLIDQAP
+325 YLLDEAP
-332 DAPSYRSKKELT
+332 AAASYRSRKELS

-352 ALGLLPYDGEMQELL
+352 TLGLLPYDGEVQELL
-367 GPPVMPNQRT
+367 GPPVTPNQRT
-377 TVLTFECPQVYTTY
+377 AVLTFECPQVYTTY

-406 VGLDDFYNEN
+406 VGLDDFFNEN
-416 LVPGAFLSIRATEN
+416 LVPGALLSIRATEN
-430 DGHFIVEYVSAASQS
+430 DGHFIVEYVSASSQS
-445 QRLLELEERKQRY
+445 QRLLELEERRQRY

-469 IEEGLLTEELWS
+469 LEESLLTEELWS

-509 KQFEGGGYTASFAQ
+509 KQFEGGGFTASFSQ
-523 LLAGVNI
+523 LYAGVNI

-536 SLLRT
+536 TLLRS

-556 GPDDYTYIPGS
+556 GPDDYTYIPGT

>member
-1 MVTVAPD
+1 MVTVATEP
-8 ARAYSGSATEQEH
+8 RAFSGSKADQQV
-21 AAEISRLMQ
+21 AAELLLLMQ
-30 SVGRFMAVN
+30 SVGRFMSINV
-39 APIRLSLDSAV
+39 PIRLSLDSAA
-50 EFFAGKKISQKD
+50 EFFAEKEITREA
-62 LVAAIASNPDSF
+62 LIAAISANPKTF

-82 PVIVTTR
+82 AVVIASR
-89 VGQFGAESR
+89 VGNLSAAR
-98 ADKSHDF
+98 KPDTSHDF
-105 ATRLMTPAPKREDAE
+105 KTRFMTPKPRTEISD
-120 SQLRPRPRLDSNWS
+120 STLRPRPRMDSSWS
-134 VFDVQ
+134 IFDVQ
-139 TTDLDVRP
+139 TTDLD
-147 STSLAQSF
+147 AQPAANFASSF
-155 TLTTPVEAEIAE
+155 MLTQPVEEAIAE
-167 VAEAEIEEIA
+167 VAEEEIEAIA
-177 AAEPART
+177 ATEPART
-184 ITVPVTASATTDV
+184 ITVPAALPLSTDV
-197 SEASDAEL
+197 SSATDADLEA
-205 ESALIERLGA
+205 ALIERLGS

-237 GDLRKLKDYIVEQ
+237 GELRKLKDYITEQ

-269 SADFELMRFALNY
+269 SADFDLMRFALNY
-282 RLSKEHRD
+282 RLSREHRD

-312 SLRKPNEIGTDYK
+312 SLRKPNEIGTDFK
-325 YLIDQAP
+325 YLLEEAP
-332 DAPSYRSKKELT
+332 AAAGYRSRKELS

-352 ALGLLPYDGEMQELL
+352 TLGLLPYDSELQELL
-367 GPPVMPNQRT
+367 GPQVTPNQRT

-391 LVELRYPTPNRGGFI
+391 LVELRFPTPNRGGFI
-406 VGLDDFYNEN
+406 VGLDDFYTEN
-416 LVPGAFLSIRATEN
+416 LVPGALLSIRATEN
-430 DGHFIVEYVSAASQS
+430 DGHFVVEYVSATSQS
-445 QRLLELEERKQRY
+445 QRLLELEERRQRY

-469 IEEGLLTEELWS
+469 IDEALLTEELWS

-486 KPLDEKT
+486 KPMDEKA

-509 KQFEGGGYTASFAQ
+509 RQFEGGGFTATFAQ
-523 LLAGVNI
+523 LFAGVNI

-536 SLLRT
+536 TLLRS

-556 GPDDYTYIPGS
+556 GPDDYTHIPGS

>member
-1 MVTVAPD
+1 MVTIAPETREF
-8 ARAYSGSATEQEH
+8 AGSKAEQEN
-21 AAEISRLMQ
+21 AAQLFRLMQ

-39 APIRLSLDSAV
+39 APIRLSLDSAA
-50 EFFAGKKISQKD
+50 EFFADKKITRAALS
-62 LVAAIASNPDSF
+62 AAIAANPDTF
-74 QLDESGDV
+74 QLEESGEAL
-82 PVIVTTR
+82 IIIATR
-89 VGQFGAESR
+89 AGTLSGARR
-98 ADKSHDF
+98 ADRSHDF
-105 ATRLMTPAPKREDAE
+105 ATRLMTPAPKAE
-120 SQLRPRPRLDSNWS
+120 VSDSGLRPRPRMDSSWS
-134 VFDVQ
+134 IFDVQ
-139 TTDLDVRP
+139 TTDLDARP
-147 STSLAQSF
+147 ATSLAASF
-155 TLTTPVEAEIAE
+155 ALTQPVEEAIAE
-167 VAEAEIEEIA
+167 AAEAEIEAVA
-177 AAEPART
+177 AVEPART
-184 ITVPVTASATTDV
+184 ITVPVAQTAATDV
-197 SEASDAEL
+197 SEASDADL
-205 ESALIERLGA
+205 EAALIERLGS

-228 EDRVPRFSK
+228 DDRVPRFSK
-237 GDLRKLKDYIVEQ
+237 GELRKLKDYIAEQ

-297 GQRFWSTSA
+297 GQRFWSTSS

-325 YLIDQAP
+325 YLLDEAP
-332 DAPSYRSKKELT
+332 PAPSYRSRKELS
-344 HVLTFYEF
+344 HALTFYEF
-352 ALGLLPYDGEMQELL
+352 TLGLLPYDGEMQELL
-367 GPPVMPNQRT
+367 GPPVTPNQRT

-416 LVPGAFLSIRATEN
+416 LVPGALLSIRTTEN
-430 DGHFIVEYVSAASQS
+430 DGHFIVEYVSATSQS
-445 QRLLELEERKQRY
+445 QRLLELEERRQRY

-469 IEEGLLTEELWS
+469 IEEALLTEELWS

-493 RRRPEAV
+493 RRRPESV

-509 KQFEGGGYTASFAQ
+509 KQFEGGGYTANFAQ
-523 LLAGVNI
+523 LFAGVNV

-536 SLLRT
+536 TLLRS

-556 GPDDYTYIPGS
+556 GPDDYTYIPGT

>member
-1 MVTVAPD
+1 MVTIASD
-8 ARAYSGSATEQEH
+8 TRSFAGSKAEQET
-21 AAEISRLMQ
+21 ASELFRVLQ
-30 SVGRFMAVN
+30 SVGRFMAID
-39 APIRLSLDSAV
+39 APIRLSLDSAA
-50 EFFAGKKISQKD
+50 EFFAEKKISQD
-62 LVAAIASNPDSF
+62 AVVAAIKANPEIF
-74 QLDESGDV
+74 QLDESGDS
-82 PVIVTTR
+82 PVIVGSRAGTTR
-89 VGQFGAESR
+89 FEREVDRTHS
-98 ADKSHDF
+98 F
-105 ATRLMTPAPKREDAE
+105 ATRLMTPAPKSEHAD
-120 SQLRPRPRLDSNWS
+120 SSLRPRPRMDSNWS
-134 VFDVQ
+134 IFDVQ
-139 TTDLDVRP
+139 TTDLDMP
-147 STSLAQSF
+147 STTTLAASLSVAQ
-155 TLTTPVEAEIAE
+155 PVEEAEAD
-167 VAEAEIEEIA
+167 VTPAEIEEIV
-177 AAEPART
+177 AEASRT
-184 ITVPVTASATTDV
+184 ITVPAAAPLPTDV
-197 SEASDAEL
+197 SEATDAEL
-205 ESALIERLGA
+205 EAALIERLGS

-237 GDLRKLKDYIVEQ
+237 GELRKLKDYIVEQ

-269 SADFELMRFALNY
+269 SADFGLMRFALNY

-312 SLRKPNEIGTDYK
+312 TLRKPNEIGTDYK
-325 YLIDQAP
+325 FLLEEAGAP
-332 DAPSYRSKKELT
+332 TPRTRKELS

-352 ALGLLPYDGEMQELL
+352 SLGLLPYDGEMQEMMA
-367 GPPVMPNQRT
+367 PPVTVGQRT
-377 TVLTFECPQVYTTY
+377 AVLTFECPQVYTTY

-406 VGLDDFYNEN
+406 VGLDDFYTEN
-416 LVPGAFLSIRATEN
+416 LVPGALLSIRATEN
-430 DGHFIVEYVSAASQS
+430 DGHYVVEYVNADSQS
-445 QRLLELEERKQRY
+445 QRLLELEERRQRY

-469 IEEGLLTEELWS
+469 IDEALLTEELWS

-493 RRRPEAV
+493 RRRPETV
-500 VAATFERLG
+500 VAMTFERIG
-509 KQFEGGGYTASFAQ
+509 KTFEGGGFTASFAQ

-536 SLLRT
+536 TLLRS
-541 ILENDDTG
+541 ILEHDDTG

-556 GPDDYTYIPGS
+556 GPDDYTYIPGN

>member
-1 MVTVAPD
+1 MVISAPVSPTF
-8 ARAYSGSATEQEH
+8 AGSASDKEA
-21 AAEISRLMQ
+21 AAELFRLMQ
-30 SVGRFMAVN
+30 SVGRFMSIS
-39 APIRLSLDSAV
+39 APIRLSLDSAA
-50 EFFAGKKISQKD
+50 EFFAERKISREAI
-62 LVAAIASNPDSF
+62 LSAIAANPDVF
-74 QLDESGDV
+74 AIDESEEA
-82 PVIVTTR
+82 PVIVATR
-89 VGQFGAESR
+89 IGNLRVEGT
-98 ADKSHDF
+98 ADRSHDF
-105 ATRLMTPAPKREDAE
+105 ATRLMTPAPRREVPD
-120 SQLRPRPRLDSNWS
+120 SQLRPRPRMDSTWS
-134 VFDVQ
+134 IFDAQ
-139 TTDLDVRP
+139 TTDLDQRP
-147 STSLAQSF
+147 STSLVSSF
-155 TLTTPVEAEIAE
+155 GLTAPVEEAIAE
-167 VAEAEIEEIA
+167 EAEAEIEEVAIVEA
-177 AAEPART
+177 ART
-184 ITVPVTASATTDV
+184 ITVPASPEPATDV
-197 SEASDAEL
+197 SQASDAEL
-205 ESALIERLGA
+205 ESALIDRLGS
-215 DGQVAMFD
+215 DGQVAMFA

-237 GDLRKLKDYIVEQ
+237 GELRKLKDYIAEQ

-312 SLRKPNEIGTDYK
+312 SLRKPNEIGTDYRN
-325 YLIDQAP
+325 LIDEAP
-332 DAPSYRSKKELT
+332 EAPEYRSRKEVS

-352 ALGLLPYDGEMQELL
+352 SLGLLPYDGEIQELL
-367 GPPVMPNQRT
+367 APPVMPSQRT
-377 TVLTFECPQVYTTY
+377 AVLTFECPQVYTTY

-416 LVPGAFLSIRATEN
+416 LVPGALISIRATEN
-430 DGHFIVEYVSAASQS
+430 DGHFIVEYASAPSQS
-445 QRLLELEERKQRY
+445 QRLLELDDRKLRY

-469 IEEGLLTEELWS
+469 IEEFLLTETLWS

-486 KPLDEKT
+486 KPLDDKA

-509 KQFEGGGYTASFAQ
+509 RQFEGGGYTATFSQ
-523 LLAGVNI
+523 LLSGVNI

-536 SLLRT
+536 GHLRS
-541 ILENDDTG
+541 ILDNDDTG
-549 AFAKDPD
+549 AFARDPD